1 MKIVISNKSETP
13 IYEQLYSQ
21 IVADI
26 ICGDV
31 LPDEC
36 LPSIRFV
43 ARELEISVIPVKAAY
58 ELLEKDGYIYT
69 VPGKGC
75 FVAKVETNL
84 QKNKLAQEKIREC
97 VMYCLKLGLGIDD
110 FLELAKE
117 CYEKEKKD

>member
-1 MKIVISNKSETP
+1 MKILISNKSETP

-21 IVADI
+21 IVTNI
-26 ICGDV
+26 ICGEL

-69 VPGKGC
+69 LPGKGC
-75 FVAKVETNL
+75 FVARVETDIK
-84 QKNKLAQEKIREC
+84 KNKLAQEKIREC
-97 VMYCLKLGLGIDD
+97 VAYCLKLGLSSSE
-110 FLELAKE
+110 FLALAKE
-117 CYEKEKKD
+117 CCEDEDRK